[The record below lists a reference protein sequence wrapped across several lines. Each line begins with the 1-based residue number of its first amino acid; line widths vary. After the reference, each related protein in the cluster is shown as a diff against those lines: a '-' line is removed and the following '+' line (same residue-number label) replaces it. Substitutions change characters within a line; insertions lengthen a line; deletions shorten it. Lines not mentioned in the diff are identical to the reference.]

1 LIVLGFL
8 GLGAMGSEMAGR
20 LVDGGQQVV
29 VWNRTPG
36 AADKLVKRGA
46 ARADSAAEAL
56 AADFSF
62 SMLANDAA
70 ALDVLSDDNLAAAL
84 GKIHLSMS
92 SLSPATAGVIAGRA
106 GQADV
111 RFAAAPVIGRPQA
124 AAAGQLNVLVAGD
137 GKAIAEAGPFLEMMA
152 QRVWNLGDDPRSAAV
167 AKIAVNYNIIHAI
180 QAIGESVTLAE
191 ANGIEAAA
199 FVELLTSTL
208 FGGVAYSIYGR
219 LIASQS
225 YRPAGFSMQLGR
237 KDLGL
242 AEGVA
247 ADAGIA
253 LPTLPALKELFEEAL
268 ADADLAQDDWAAL
281 AELTRRRA
289 RG

>member
-1 LIVLGFL
+1 MLGFL
-8 GLGAMGSEMAGR
+8 GLGAMGREMAGR
-20 LVDGGQQVV
+20 LVDGGQEVV

-36 AADKLVKRGA
+36 VADDLVQRGA
-46 ARADSAAEAL
+46 VRADSVVEAL

-70 ALDVLSDDNLAAAL
+70 ALDVLSDDNLAAAR
-84 GKIHLSMS
+84 GKTHLSMA
-92 SLSPATAGVIAGRA
+92 SLSPAAVGVLNDRA
-106 GQADV
+106 AQADV
-111 RFAAAPVIGRPQA
+111 RFVVAPVIGRPQA
-124 AAAGQLNVLVAGD
+124 AAAGLLNILAAGD
-137 GKAIAEAGPFLEMMA
+137 AKAIAEAAPFLELMA
-152 QRVWNLGDDPRSAAV
+152 QRVWTLGDDPRSAAV

-191 ANGIEAAA
+191 ANGIEPAA

-208 FGGVAYSIYGR
+208 FGGAAYSIYGR

-242 AEGVA
+242 AEAVA
-247 ADAGIA
+247 AEAGIV

-268 ADADLAQDDWAAL
+268 ADADLAQDDWAAV

>member
-1 LIVLGFL
+1 VLGFL
-8 GLGAMGSEMAGR
+8 GLGAMGREMAGR
-20 LVDGGQQVV
+20 LVDGGQDVV

-36 AADKLVKRGA
+36 VATDLVQRGA
-46 ARADSAAEAL
+46 VRADSVAEAL

-70 ALDVLSDDNLAAAL
+70 ALDVLSDDNLAAAR
-84 GKIHLSMS
+84 GKTHLSMA
-92 SLSPATAGVIAGRA
+92 SLSPAAVGVLTDRA
-106 GQADV
+106 AQADV
-111 RFAAAPVIGRPQA
+111 RFVVAPVIGRPQA
-124 AAAGQLNVLVAGD
+124 AAAGLLNILAAGD
-137 GKAIAEAGPFLEMMA
+137 AKAIAEAAPFLELMA
-152 QRVWNLGDDPRSAAV
+152 QRVWPLGDDPRSAAV

-191 ANGIEAAA
+191 ANGIEPAA

-208 FGGVAYSIYGR
+208 FGGAAYSIYGR

-242 AEGVA
+242 AEAVA
-247 ADAGIA
+247 AEAGIA

-268 ADADLAQDDWAAL
+268 ADADLAQDDWAAV